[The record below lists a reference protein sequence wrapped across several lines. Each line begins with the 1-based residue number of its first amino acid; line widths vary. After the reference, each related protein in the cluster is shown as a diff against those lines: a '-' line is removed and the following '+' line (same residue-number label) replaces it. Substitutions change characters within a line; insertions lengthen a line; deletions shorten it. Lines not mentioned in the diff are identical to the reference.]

1 MTKTT
6 DVVVIGGGVI
16 GSAIAWN
23 LAEQK
28 QQTLLVEKNQPGQ
41 EASAAAAGLLSVA
54 SGRSKRGPMYHLKR
68 ASQQLY
74 PQIIRELEDR
84 TGIDIEYQ
92 TVGVLDLIRTDAD
105 EKKYRQ
111 LHELRREQGYPTTWL
126 SADEVR
132 RFEPALTTDVRAAVH
147 FPSDHHL
154 HNGKLAEAWAKAAA
168 QRGVS
173 LQTGTIVN
181 EARITGD
188 KVAAVRIGE
197 DWVNTNTVV
206 IAAGAWSRQ
215 VGEIFGLTI
224 PVEPAKGQ
232 MLAVRTTQLRHVV
245 MWDEHYLVPR
255 KNGEVVI
262 GSTVEFVGHNKD
274 VTLETI
280 QLFINRSEAL
290 VPGISK
296 VPLSRFWAGFRPYS
310 PTRRPILCRAPG
322 LENVIIA
329 TGHHRNGIVL
339 APITGKLVSELIT
352 TGQTSMSLEP
362 FALPREPLPP
372 PPADESPDEAE

>member
-54 SGRSKRGPMYHLKR
+54 GGRSKRGPMYHLKR

-74 PQIIRELEDR
+74 PDIVRELEER

-111 LHELRREQGYPTTWL
+111 LYELRREQGYPATWL
-126 SADEVR
+126 SAEEVR
-132 RFEPALTTDVRAAVH
+132 RFEPALTTELRGAVH

-154 HNGKLAEAWAKAAA
+154 HNGKLAEAWARAAA
-168 QRGVS
+168 QRGVT
-173 LQTGTIVN
+173 LNTGTTVT
-181 EARITGD
+181 EARITGNT
-188 KVAAVRIGE
+188 VAAVRIGDE
-197 DWVNTNTVV
+197 WVSTGTVV
-206 IAAGAWSRQ
+206 IAAGSWSRQ
-215 VGEIFGLTI
+215 VGDLFGLTI

-232 MLAVRTTQLRHVV
+232 MLAVHAPQVKYVV
-245 MWDEHYLVPR
+245 SWKDR
-255 KNGEVVI
+255 K
-262 GSTVEFVGHNKD
+262 
-274 VTLETI
+274 
-280 QLFINRSEAL
+280 
-290 VPGISK
+290 
-296 VPLSRFWAGFRPYS
+296 
-310 PTRRPILCRAPG
+310 
-322 LENVIIA
+322 
-329 TGHHRNGIVL
+329 
-339 APITGKLVSELIT
+339 
-352 TGQTSMSLEP
+352 
-362 FALPREPLPP
+362 
-372 PPADESPDEAE
+372 

>member
-54 SGRSKRGPMYHLKR
+54 GGRSRRGPMYHLKR

-74 PQIIRELEDR
+74 PQIIRELEER

-111 LHELRREQGYPTTWL
+111 LYELRREQGYPATWL
-126 SADEVR
+126 SAAEVR
-132 RFEPALTTDVRAAVH
+132 RLEPALTPELRGAVH
-147 FPSDHHL
+147 FPGDHHL
-154 HNGKLAEAWAKAAA
+154 HNGKLAEAWVKAAA
-168 QRGVS
+168 QRGVVVR
-173 LQTGTIVN
+173 TGATVS
-181 EARITGD
+181 ETRVAGG
-188 KVAAVRIGE
+188 KVTAVRIGDE
-197 DWVNTNTVV
+197 WVDTSTVV
-206 IAAGAWSRQ
+206 IAAGSWSRQ

-232 MLAVRTTQLRHVV
+232 LLAVRTTQLRHVIA
-245 MWDEHYLVPR
+245 WDEHYLVPR
-255 KNGEVVI
+255 KNGEV
-262 GSTVEFVGHNKD
+262 
-274 VTLETI
+274 
-280 QLFINRSEAL
+280 
-290 VPGISK
+290 ISA
-296 VPLSRFWAGFRPYS
+296 PPSSLSAT
-310 PTRRPILCRAPG
+310 TR
-322 LENVIIA
+322 
-329 TGHHRNGIVL
+329 T
-339 APITGKLVSELIT
+339 
-352 TGQTSMSLEP
+352 
-362 FALPREPLPP
+362 
-372 PPADESPDEAE
+372 

>member
-54 SGRSKRGPMYHLKR
+54 GGRSKRGPMYHLKR

-74 PQIIRELEDR
+74 PQIIRELEER

-92 TVGVLDLIRTDAD
+92 TVGVLDLIRTDTD

-111 LHELRREQGYPTTWL
+111 LYELRREQGYPATWL
-126 SADEVR
+126 SAAEVR
-132 RFEPALTTDVRAAVH
+132 RLEPALTAELRGAVH

-168 QRGVS
+168 QRGVVIR
-173 LQTGTIVN
+173 TGATVS
-181 EARITGD
+181 EARLAGS
-188 KVAAVRIGE
+188 KVTAVRIGDE
-197 DWVNTNTVV
+197 WVDTNTVV
-206 IAAGAWSRQ
+206 IAAGSWSRQ

-232 MLAVRTTQLRHVV
+232 MIAIRSTQLRYVIS
-245 MWDEHYLVPR
+245 WDVHYLVPR
-255 KNGEVVI
+255 KNGEVII
-262 GSTVEFVGHNKD
+262 GSTVEFIGHNKD
-274 VTLETI
+274 VTLETV

-296 VPLSRFWAGFRPYS
+296 APLSRFWAGLRPYS

-322 LENVIIA
+322 LDNVVIA

-352 TGQTSMSLEP
+352 TGHTSLSLDP
-362 FALPREPLPP
+362 FTLPREPLPP